1 MGLALAERY
10 RRAGLVEEAR
20 VQLLRT
26 VEDFA
31 HDPKLRGFSQTFEAG
46 GPILWL
52 KIVYPNA
59 VPDKVPTLECI
70 GL

>member
-31 HDPKLRGFSQTFEAG
+31 VVFRRRLH
-46 GPILWL
+46 
-52 KIVYPNA
+52 
-59 VPDKVPTLECI
+59 
-70 GL
+70 